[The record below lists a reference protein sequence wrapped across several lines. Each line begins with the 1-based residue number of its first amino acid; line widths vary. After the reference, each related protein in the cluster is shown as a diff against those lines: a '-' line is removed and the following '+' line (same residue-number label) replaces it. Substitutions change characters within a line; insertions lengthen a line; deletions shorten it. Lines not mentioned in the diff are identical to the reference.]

1 MIGMD
6 TLFMKDHAV
15 KGKDGM
21 NKAMGLLVAL
31 RQFINMQMSQ
41 RFLCGFI
48 VGRIWMR
55 LSIPALLEFFA
66 TPIL

>member
-1 MIGMD
+1 MD
-6 TLFMKDHAV
+6 TLFMKNLAV
-15 KGKDGM
+15 KGKDRM
-21 NKAMGLLVAL
+21 NKAIGLLVAL

-55 LSIPALLEFFA
+55 LSIPALLEFFS